1 MKRYSE
7 EEIDQLIGC
16 PKLIADPPKKDFKI
30 DRGSR
35 RNDMRLKAQDGDLEF
50 SIFIRVNQDFEENF
64 SVGLV
69 YHPKDEP
76 GQFCLLRCNG
86 PHGDFVGSPTS
97 PHFLYHI
104 HKAKPENIEAGAR
117 AERGGEET
125 DRYASYQQAI
135 RYLLNVANALNAE
148 EYFPAMQL
156 PLEFERGGPG
166 S

>member
-7 EEIDQLIGC
+7 EEINQLIHC
-16 PKLIADPPKKDFKI
+16 PKLITDPPRKDLKV

-35 RNDMRLKAQDGDLEF
+35 RNDMRLKAQDDDREF

-69 YHPKDEP
+69 YHPKDER

-86 PHGDFVGSPTS
+86 PHGDFVGSPTL

-104 HKAKPENIEAGAR
+104 HKAKPENIEAGER

-125 DRYASYQQAI
+125 DRYASHQQAI
-135 RYLLNVANALNAE
+135 RYLLNVADVLNAE
-148 EYFPAMQL
+148 EYFPAIQL
-156 PLEFERGGPG
+156 PLDFERGEPG
-166 S
+166 